1 MRNLKSSILQI
12 LIIIIFAYECVK
24 NEAGIFKILI
34 MITN

>member
-12 LIIIIFAYECVK
+12 RIIFAYECVK